1 MNIIDNKKNTLFSQ
15 LKLRTQMLLGYGVP
29 VVFFA
34 ASTSIVYTN
43 ANKVFE
49 AFTQVEKVQKAI
61 IEVDRMALAGSN
73 MVANNRAY
81 ILAGSE
87 DFLLLYQQNWQSFQ
101 EASKN
106 LDGVITNPVQK
117 NRFEQMKDIG
127 KKYNEY
133 ANQEFSL
140 IKNNKKKEA
149 LILFQTGK
157 GKQFLLDFL
166 DLNYKFSDTE
176 TKRLEEENQQARTT
190 LQNAVNLLIIGS
202 IFSVVTALIIAW
214 LISSLVSRKISQ
226 AINAIDNSSGEI
238 NIAVGQQEKI
248 TSNQAIS
255 VNQTTKAM
263 DELEFSAKQASEKA
277 EISTLGAQQVLNLAE
292 SGNQLV
298 EQTLTEMGQMKEKVQ
313 AIAQQI
319 LRLSEQIN
327 QIGSISQL
335 VSDLANQTN
344 MLALNAAV
352 EAVRSGEY
360 GKGFSVVAAEI
371 RKLADESQ
379 KSAHKI
385 NTLVGEIK
393 QAANVT
399 VVVTDAGI
407 KSVETTVVLAKQTAS
422 AFGNMSGE
430 INSIV
435 LNSQQIS
442 MNAKQQAMAIQQVV
456 AAMNS
461 LNENAQNS
469 TNGMDQIKVG
479 IQKLNDSAF
488 DLKDIVQ
495 NR

>member
-1 MNIIDNKKNTLFSQ
+1 MKSFEKKSKNLLSQ

-49 AFTQVEKVQKAI
+49 AFTQVEIVQKAI

-81 ILAGSE
+81 ILAGTE
-87 DFLLLYQQNWQSFQ
+87 DFLLLYNRNWQSFQ

-106 LDGVITNPVQK
+106 LDGVITVPLQK
-117 NRFEQMKDIG
+117 ARFEQMKEIG
-127 KKYNEY
+127 RKYNEY
-133 ANQEFSL
+133 ANQEFYL
-140 IKNNKKKEA
+140 IKANKKNEA
-149 LILFQTGK
+149 LTLFKTGK

-176 TKRLEEENQQARTT
+176 TKRLGEENKQARTT

-202 IFSVVTALIIAW
+202 IFSVFSALIIAW

-226 AINAIDNSSGEI
+226 AIDAIDNCSGEI
-238 NIAVGQQEKI
+238 NIAVDQQEKI

-255 VNQTTKAM
+255 VNQTTKVM
-263 DELEFSAKQASEKA
+263 DELEFSAKQASESA
-277 EISTLGAQQVLNLAE
+277 ETSTIGAQQVLNLAK

-298 EQTLTEMGQMKEKVQ
+298 EETLAEMGQTKDKVE

-327 QIGSISQL
+327 QIGSISQV

-360 GKGFSVVAAEI
+360 GKGFSVVASEI

-385 NTLVGEIK
+385 NILVAEIK
-393 QAANVT
+393 QATNVT

-407 KSVETTVVLAKQTAS
+407 KSVENTVGLAKKTAY
-422 AFGNMSGE
+422 AFGNVSGE

-435 LNSQQIS
+435 LSSQQIS

-461 LNENAQNS
+461 LNQNAQDS
-469 TNGMDQIKVG
+469 SGGMAQIKVG
-479 IQKLNDSAF
+479 IKKLNDAAF

-495 NR
+495 DS